1 MGVGSVL
8 LVCSAPS
15 HSRYTL
21 FSAIHSYL
29 PVQRVWLVLEE
40 KKVPY
45 KWVEVN
51 PYVYNKQDSLM
62 KINPRGFVPTLEH
75 DGKALYKSS
84 VICEFIEDA
93 YPDHQKLLPVDAYDR
108 AYSRLWSDF
117 VSTRMVPAF
126 HRYLQFLPATDL
138 PGLEEK
144 RKEYLDTLL
153 TFSKAMREP
162 KEGGFFFGGSNP
174 MMVDLI
180 VAHWLQRFWV
190 LDEYKGPFFV
200 PQTTEW
206 KRWNAWA
213 KSLSD
218 LKSYNETGSDK
229 EPTRKLY
236 KR

>member
-15 HSRYTL
+15 HSRYKL

-51 PYVYNKQDSLM
+51 PYNKPDSLM
-62 KINPRGFVPTLEH
+62 KINPRGLVPTLEH
-75 DGKALYKSS
+75 DGKALYESS

-93 YPDHQKLLPVDAYDR
+93 YPDHQKLLPVDAYVR

-144 RKEYLDTLL
+144 RQEFLDTLL

-174 MMVDLI
+174 MRVDLI
-180 VAHWLQRFWV
+180 AAPWLQRFWV
-190 LDEYKGPFFV
+190 LDEYKGPFF
-200 PQTTEW
+200 
-206 KRWNAWA
+206 
-213 KSLSD
+213 LSHKQPSGKD
-218 LKSYNETGSDK
+218 GTLGQS
-229 EPTRKLY
+229 R
-236 KR
+236 